1 MASGELSA
9 LSLISST
16 HEFSGTEQRIVD
28 YILDH
33 REEAPTM
40 TAAQLARRSGTSEAT
55 ISRFCKHLGFDNYRS
70 FQFSLGRDL
79 TLKHDGLDLD
89 GEISLDNVE
98 DSLKSILATKMG
110 ELEATL
116 RGIDSATVRN
126 VVKRLA
132 GANVI
137 QIAAVG
143 NTNSVAL
150 DATFKF
156 SQLGLRCTTHEVN
169 EIAVGFALTMQPKDA
184 LLVISNSGRSQRLM
198 RVAQAAKNRGAC
210 VIVITGDE
218 QSPLARLAS
227 FVLRTVNH
235 EALLTT
241 GDFAFSKI
249 SAMAIIETLYYF
261 LLHEIED
268 GREHISR
275 YEELI
280 QPDKD
285 VE

>member
-16 HEFSGTEQRIVD
+16 REFSGTEQRIVD
-28 YILDH
+28 YILNH

-70 FQFSLGRDL
+70 FQFSLGRNL
-79 TLKHDGLDLD
+79 TLKHNGLDLD

-116 RGIDSATVRN
+116 RGIDGACVRN

-210 VIVITGDE
+210 VIAITGDE

-227 FVLRTVNH
+227 YVLRTVNH

-261 LLHEIED
+261 LLHEVED

>member
-16 HEFSGTEQRIVD
+16 REFSGTEQRIVD

-116 RGIDSATVRN
+116 RGIDGATARN

-132 GANVI
+132 GADVI

-169 EIAVGFALTMQPKDA
+169 EIAVGVALTMQPKDA

-210 VIVITGDE
+210 VIAITGDE

>member
-16 HEFSGTEQRIVD
+16 REFSGTEQRIVD

-79 TLKHDGLDLD
+79 TLKHNGLDLD

-116 RGIDSATVRN
+116 RGIDGACVRN

-132 GANVI
+132 DANVI

-198 RVAQAAKNRGAC
+198 RVAQAAKNRDAC
-210 VIVITGDE
+210 VIAITGDE

-227 FVLRTVNH
+227 YVLRTVNH

>member
-16 HEFSGTEQRIVD
+16 RELSGTEQRIVD
-28 YILDH
+28 YILQH
-33 REEAPTM
+33 RDEAPTM
-40 TAAQLARRSGTSEAT
+40 TAAQLARRSGASEAT
-55 ISRFCKHLGFDNYRS
+55 ISRFCKHLGFENYRS
-70 FQFSLGRDL
+70 FQLSLGRDL

-116 RGIDSATVRN
+116 RGIDGATVRN

-132 GANVI
+132 GADVI
-137 QIAAVG
+137 QIVAVG

-227 FVLRTVNH
+227 YVLRTVNH

>member
-16 HEFSGTEQRIVD
+16 REFSGTEQRIVD

-116 RGIDSATVRN
+116 RGIDSACVRN

-227 FVLRTVNH
+227 YVLRTVNH

-261 LLHEIED
+261 LLHEVED

>member
-16 HEFSGTEQRIVD
+16 RELSGTEQRIVD

-116 RGIDSATVRN
+116 RGIDGACVRN

-227 FVLRTVNH
+227 YVLRTVNH

>member
-9 LSLISST
+9 LTLISST
-16 HEFSGTEQRIVD
+16 REFSGTEQRIVN
-28 YILDH
+28 YILNH

-79 TLKHDGLDLD
+79 TLKHNGLDLD

-116 RGIDSATVRN
+116 RGIDGACVRN

-210 VIVITGDE
+210 VIAITGDE

-227 FVLRTVNH
+227 YVLRTVNH

-261 LLHEIED
+261 LLHEVED

>member
-16 HEFSGTEQRIVD
+16 REFSGTEQRIVD

-116 RGIDSATVRN
+116 RGIDGATVRN

-132 GANVI
+132 GADVI

-184 LLVISNSGRSQRLM
+184 LLAISNSGRSQRLM

-210 VIVITGDE
+210 VIAITGDE

>member
-16 HEFSGTEQRIVD
+16 REFSGTEQRIVD

-98 DSLKSILATKMG
+98 DSLKSILATTMG

-116 RGIDSATVRN
+116 RGIDGATVRN

-132 GANVI
+132 GADVI

-143 NTNSVAL
+143 NTKSVAL

>member
-1 MASGELSA
+1 MAGGELSA
-9 LSLISST
+9 LSLITST
-16 HEFSGTEQRIVD
+16 RTFSGSEQRVVD
-28 YILDH
+28 YILAH
-33 REEAPTM
+33 RSEAPTL
-40 TAAQLARRSGTSEAT
+40 TAAQLARKSGTSEAS
-55 ISRFCKHLGFDNYRS
+55 ISRFCKHLGFENYRG

-79 TLKHDGLDLD
+79 SRQHGGLDLD
-89 GEISLDNVE
+89 GEVSLDNVE
-98 DSLKSILATKMG
+98 GSLRNILATKTG

-116 RGIDSATVRN
+116 RGLDAQTVRA
-126 VVKRLA
+126 VVSLVANA
-132 GANVI
+132 GVV

-143 NTNSVAL
+143 NTNSVAM

-156 SQLGLRCTTHEVN
+156 SQLGLRCMTHEVS
-169 EIAVGFALTMQPKDA
+169 EIGTGFALTMHPEDL
-184 LLVISNSGRSQRLM
+184 LLVISNSGRSQRLV
-198 RVAQAAKNRGAC
+198 RLVEAARSRGAS
-210 VIVITGDE
+210 VVAITSDE
-218 QSPLARLAS
+218 QSPLARMADH
-227 FVLRTVNH
+227 VLRTVNH

-249 SAMAIIETLYYF
+249 SAMAIIEVIYYF
-261 LLHEIED
+261 LLPTIEG

>member
-16 HEFSGTEQRIVD
+16 REFSGTEQRIVD

-116 RGIDSATVRN
+116 RGIDGTTVRN

-132 GANVI
+132 GADVI

-184 LLVISNSGRSQRLM
+184 LLIISNSGRSQRLM

>member
-16 HEFSGTEQRIVD
+16 REFSGTEQRIVD

-79 TLKHDGLDLD
+79 TLKHNGLDLD

-116 RGIDSATVRN
+116 RGIDGACVRN

-198 RVAQAAKNRGAC
+198 RVAQAAKSRGAC

-227 FVLRTVNH
+227 YVLRTVNH

>member
-1 MASGELSA
+1 MAGGELSA
-9 LSLISST
+9 LSLITST
-16 HEFSGTEQRIVD
+16 RTFSGTEQRVVD
-28 YILDH
+28 YILEH
-33 REEAPTM
+33 RREAPTL
-40 TAAQLARRSGTSEAT
+40 TAAQLARKSGTSEAS
-55 ISRFCKHLGFDNYRS
+55 ISRFCKHLGFENYRG

-79 TLKHDGLDLD
+79 SRHNGGLDLD
-89 GEISLDNVE
+89 GEVSLDNVE
-98 DSLKSILATKMG
+98 GSLRNILATKTG

-116 RGIDSATVRN
+116 RGLDAQTVRA
-126 VVKRLA
+126 VVGLVANA
-132 GANVI
+132 GVV

-143 NTNSVAL
+143 NTNSVAM

-156 SQLGLRCTTHEVN
+156 SQLGLRCMTHEVS
-169 EIAVGFALTMQPKDA
+169 EIATGFALTMRPGDL
-184 LLVISNSGRSQRLM
+184 LLVISNSGRSQRLV
-198 RVAQAAKNRGAC
+198 RVVEAARSCGAS
-210 VIVITGDE
+210 VVTITSDE
-218 QSPLARLAS
+218 QSPLARMS
-227 FVLRTVNH
+227 DHVLRTVNH

-249 SAMAIIETLYYF
+249 SAMAIIEVIYYF
-261 LLHEIED
+261 LLPIIEG

>member
-9 LSLISST
+9 LSLITST
-16 HEFSGTEQRIVD
+16 REFSSSEQRIVD
-28 YILDH
+28 YILEH
-33 REEAPTM
+33 RDEAPTM

-55 ISRFCKHLGFDNYRS
+55 ISRFCKRLGFDNYRS

-89 GEISLDNVE
+89 GEISLENVE

-116 RGIDSATVRN
+116 RGIDGPTISA

-132 GANVI
+132 GGGVI

-156 SQLGLRCTTHEVN
+156 SQLGLRCTTHEVS
-169 EIAVGFALTMQPKDA
+169 EIAVGFALTMQPEDV

-198 RVAQAAKNRGAC
+198 RIAQAAKNRGAY
-210 VIVITGDE
+210 VIVITSDE
-218 QSPLARLAS
+218 QSPLARQAS
-227 FVLRTVNH
+227 YVLRTVNH
-235 EALLTT
+235 EALLHH
-241 GDFAFSKI
+241 GRLCIFQNLGHGNHRDA
-249 SAMAIIETLYYF
+249 
-261 LLHEIED
+261 LLLLAARDRRRPRAH
-268 GREHISR
+268 
-275 YEELI
+275 
-280 QPDKD
+280 QPLRRAHPAG
-285 VE
+285 

>member
-9 LSLISST
+9 LSLITST
-16 HEFSGTEQRIVD
+16 REFSSSEQRIVD
-28 YILDH
+28 YILEH
-33 REEAPTM
+33 RDEAPTM
-40 TAAQLARRSGTSEAT
+40 TAAQLARRSSTSEAT
-55 ISRFCKHLGFDNYRS
+55 ISRFCKRLGFDNYRS

-89 GEISLDNVE
+89 GEISLENVE

-116 RGIDSATVRN
+116 RGIDGPTVSA

-132 GANVI
+132 GAGVI
-137 QIAAVG
+137 QIVAVG

-156 SQLGLRCTTHEVN
+156 SQLGLRCTTHEVS
-169 EIAVGFALTMQPKDA
+169 EIAVGFALTMQPKDV

-198 RVAQAAKNRGAC
+198 RIAQAAKNRGAC
-210 VIVITGDE
+210 VIAITSDE
-218 QSPLARLAS
+218 QSPLARQAS
-227 FVLRTVNH
+227 YVLRTVNH

-249 SAMAIIETLYYF
+249 SAMAIVETLYYF
-261 LLHEIED
+261 LLPEIEG

>member
-16 HEFSGTEQRIVD
+16 REFSGTEQRIVN
-28 YILDH
+28 YILNH

-79 TLKHDGLDLD
+79 TLKHNGLDLD

-116 RGIDSATVRN
+116 RGIDGACVRN

-210 VIVITGDE
+210 VIAITGDE

-227 FVLRTVNH
+227 YVLRTVNH

-261 LLHEIED
+261 LLHEVED

>member
-16 HEFSGTEQRIVD
+16 REFSGTEQRIVD

-116 RGIDSATVRN
+116 RGIDGACVRN

-184 LLVISNSGRSQRLM
+184 LLVISNSGRSKRLM

-227 FVLRTVNH
+227 YVLRTVNH

>member
-16 HEFSGTEQRIVD
+16 REFSGTEQRIVD

-70 FQFSLGRDL
+70 FQFSLSRDL

-116 RGIDSATVRN
+116 RGIDGACVRN

-184 LLVISNSGRSQRLM
+184 LLVISNSGRSKRLM

-227 FVLRTVNH
+227 YVLRTVNH

>member
-16 HEFSGTEQRIVD
+16 REFSGTEQRIVD

-116 RGIDSATVRN
+116 RGIDGATARN

-132 GANVI
+132 GADVI

-210 VIVITGDE
+210 VIAITGDE

>member
-16 HEFSGTEQRIVD
+16 REFSGTEQRIVD

-79 TLKHDGLDLD
+79 TLKHNGLDLD

-116 RGIDSATVRN
+116 RGIDGATVRN

-227 FVLRTVNH
+227 YVLRTVNH

>member
-132 GANVI
+132 GADVI

>member
-1 MASGELSA
+1 MAGGELSA
-9 LSLISST
+9 LSLITST
-16 HEFSGTEQRIVD
+16 REFSSSEQRVVD
-28 YILDH
+28 YILEH
-33 REEAPTM
+33 RDEAPAM

-55 ISRFCKHLGFDNYRS
+55 ISRFCKRLGFGNYRS

-89 GEISLDNVE
+89 GEVSLDNVE

-110 ELEATL
+110 ELEAT
-116 RGIDSATVRN
+116 RGIDGACVRN

-210 VIVITGDE
+210 VIAITGDE

-227 FVLRTVNH
+227 YVLRTVNH

-261 LLHEIED
+261 LLHEVED

>member
-1 MASGELSA
+1 MAGGELSA
-9 LSLISST
+9 LSLITST
-16 HEFSGTEQRIVD
+16 RTFSGTEERIVD
-28 YILDH
+28 YILAH
-33 REEAPTM
+33 RKDAPSM
-40 TAAQLARRSGTSEAT
+40 TAAQLARKSGTSEAT

-79 TLKHDGLDLD
+79 SHNRGGIDPNA
-89 GEISLDNVE
+89 EISLENVE
-98 DSLKSILATKMG
+98 ASLHNILATKTG

-116 RGIDSATVRN
+116 RGLDAQTVRA
-126 VVKRLA
+126 VVDLVA
-132 GANVI
+132 HANSIIV
-137 QIAAVG
+137 AAVG

-156 SQLGLRCTTHEVN
+156 SQLGLRCMTHEVS
-169 EIAVGFALTMQPKDA
+169 EIGTGYALTMQPGDL
-184 LLVISNSGRSQRLM
+184 LLVISNSGRSQRLV
-198 RVAQAAKNRGAC
+198 RIVEAARSRGAA
-210 VIVITGDE
+210 VVTITSDE
-218 QSPLARLAS
+218 QSPLARMADH
-227 FVLRTVNH
+227 VLRTVNH

-249 SAMAIIETLYYF
+249 SAMAIIEVIYYF
-261 LLHEIED
+261 LLPTIEG

>member
-16 HEFSGTEQRIVD
+16 REFSGTEQRIVD

-116 RGIDSATVRN
+116 RGIDGATVRN

-132 GANVI
+132 GADVI

-261 LLHEIED
+261 LLHEIEN

>member
-16 HEFSGTEQRIVD
+16 RELSGTEQRIVD

-70 FQFSLGRDL
+70 FQLSLGRDL

-116 RGIDSATVRN
+116 RGIDGACVRN

-156 SQLGLRCTTHEVN
+156 SQLGLRCTTHEVS

-227 FVLRTVNH
+227 YVLRTVNH

-280 QPDKD
+280 QPDKN

>member
-16 HEFSGTEQRIVD
+16 REFSGTEQRIVD

-79 TLKHDGLDLD
+79 TLKHNGLDLD

-116 RGIDSATVRN
+116 RGIDGACVRN

-227 FVLRTVNH
+227 YVLRTVNH

>member
-16 HEFSGTEQRIVD
+16 REFSGTEQRIVD

-40 TAAQLARRSGTSEAT
+40 AAAQLARRSGTSEAT

-116 RGIDSATVRN
+116 RGIDGACVRN

-184 LLVISNSGRSQRLM
+184 LLVISNSGRSKRLM

-227 FVLRTVNH
+227 YVLRTVNH

>member
-1 MASGELSA
+1 MPSGELSA

-16 HEFSGTEQRIVD
+16 REFSGTEQRIVD

-116 RGIDSATVRN
+116 RGIDGATVRN

-132 GANVI
+132 GADVI
-137 QIAAVG
+137 QIVAVG

>member
-16 HEFSGTEQRIVD
+16 REFSRTEQRIVD

-116 RGIDSATVRN
+116 RGIDGATVRN

-227 FVLRTVNH
+227 YVLRTVNH

-261 LLHEIED
+261 LLHEVED

>member
-9 LSLISST
+9 LSLITST
-16 HEFSGTEQRIVD
+16 REFSGTEQRIVD
-28 YILDH
+28 YVLDH

-116 RGIDSATVRN
+116 RGIDGATVRN

-132 GANVI
+132 GADVI

-169 EIAVGFALTMQPKDA
+169 EIAVGFALTLQPKDA

-261 LLHEIED
+261 LLHEIEN

>member
-1 MASGELSA
+1 
-9 LSLISST
+9 
-16 HEFSGTEQRIVD
+16 
-28 YILDH
+28 
-33 REEAPTM
+33 
-40 TAAQLARRSGTSEAT
+40 
-55 ISRFCKHLGFDNYRS
+55 
-70 FQFSLGRDL
+70 
-79 TLKHDGLDLD
+79 
-89 GEISLDNVE
+89 
-98 DSLKSILATKMG
+98 MG

-116 RGIDSATVRN
+116 RGIDGACVRN

-227 FVLRTVNH
+227 YVLRTVNH

-261 LLHEIED
+261 LLHEVED

>member
-9 LSLISST
+9 LLLISST
-16 HEFSGTEQRIVD
+16 REFSGTEQRIVD

-116 RGIDSATVRN
+116 RGIDGACVRN

-184 LLVISNSGRSQRLM
+184 LLVISNSGRSKRLM

-227 FVLRTVNH
+227 YVLRTVNH

>member
-16 HEFSGTEQRIVD
+16 REFSGTEQRIVD

-79 TLKHDGLDLD
+79 TLKHDGFDID

-132 GANVI
+132 GADVI

>member
-116 RGIDSATVRN
+116 RGIDGACVRN

>member
-1 MASGELSA
+1 
-9 LSLISST
+9 
-16 HEFSGTEQRIVD
+16 
-28 YILDH
+28 
-33 REEAPTM
+33 M

-55 ISRFCKHLGFDNYRS
+55 ISRFCKRLGFDNYRS

-89 GEISLDNVE
+89 GEVSLENVE
-98 DSLKSILATKMG
+98 DSLKSILATKVG

-116 RGIDSATVRN
+116 RGIDAPTISA

-132 GANVI
+132 GSGVI

-156 SQLGLRCTTHEVN
+156 SQLGLRCTTHEVS
-169 EIAVGFALTMQPKDA
+169 EIAVGFALTMQPEDV

-198 RVAQAAKNRGAC
+198 RIAQAAKNRGAC
-210 VIVITGDE
+210 VIAITGDE
-218 QSPLARLAS
+218 QSPLARQAS
-227 FVLRTVNH
+227 YVLCTVNH

-249 SAMAIIETLYYF
+249 SAMAIVETLYYF
-261 LLHEIED
+261 LLPEIEG

>member
-16 HEFSGTEQRIVD
+16 REFSGTEQRIVD

-116 RGIDSATVRN
+116 RGIDGATVRD

-132 GANVI
+132 GADVI

-156 SQLGLRCTTHEVN
+156 LQLGLRCTTHEVN